1 MKKAVKSGGRA
12 IENVIKFVFDNII
25 IIGILIVAYWF
36 FFVREMKVVVEH
48 EAVYDETRK
57 NGIEGDVNGVGDG
70 DDVGVGEDVIDD
82 EVKTPRIN
90 MNDRLPWER
99 NRRRGY
105 MINALKNDIA
115 KISAMSV
122 ERANRIKEVRNAG
135 GRDAYLASQRA
146 RLHRAKTEPIN

>member
-12 IENVIKFVFDNII
+12 IENIIKFVFDNII
-25 IIGILIVAYWF
+25 IIGILIIAYWF

-48 EAVYDETRK
+48 EAIYDGETRK
-57 NGIEGDVNGVGDG
+57 NGIEADINGVGDG
-70 DDVGVGEDVIDD
+70 DDVGVGEDIIDD
-82 EVKTPRIN
+82 EQKTPRIN

-99 NRRRGY
+99 NRKRGY
-105 MINALKNDIA
+105 MINALENDIA

-146 RLHRAKTEPIN
+146 RLHRAKTEPV

>member
-12 IENVIKFVFDNII
+12 IENVIKFIFDNII
-25 IIGILIVAYWF
+25 IIGILIIAYWF

-48 EAVYDETRK
+48 EAVYDETIK
-57 NGIEGDVNGVGDG
+57 NGIEADVNGIGVG
-70 DDVGVGEDVIDD
+70 DDVGVGED

-105 MINALKNDIA
+105 MINALENDIA

-135 GRDAYLASQRA
+135 GRDAYIASQRA
-146 RLHRAKTEPIN
+146 RLHRAKTETIN